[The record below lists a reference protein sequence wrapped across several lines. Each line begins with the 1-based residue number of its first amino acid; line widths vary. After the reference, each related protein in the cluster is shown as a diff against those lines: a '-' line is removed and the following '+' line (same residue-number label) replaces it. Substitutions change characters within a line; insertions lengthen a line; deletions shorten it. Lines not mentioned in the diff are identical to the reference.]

1 MSKKKVANKVP
12 QKQCPKCGAM
22 AHVRKAACD
31 CGHKFKAAAKKT
43 PAPKKARAAK
53 ATPTAPNALS
63 LETAL
68 KAERK
73 NLQQRLAKIDDLL
86 DTYQ

>member
-1 MSKKKVANKVP
+1 
-12 QKQCPKCGAM
+12 M
-22 AHVRKAACD
+22 AK
-31 CGHKFKAAAKKT
+31 
-43 PAPKKARAAK
+43 AAK
-53 ATPTAPNALS
+53 ATPTVPKAPS
-63 LETAL
+63 LEAAL

>member
-1 MSKKKVANKVP
+1 MGKKKVATKMP

-43 PAPKKARAAK
+43 AAPKKTKAAK
-53 ATPTAPNALS
+53 ATPKAPS
-63 LETAL
+63 LEAAL

-73 NLQQRLAKIDDLL
+73 ILQQRLAKIDDFLK
-86 DTYQ
+86 TYP

>member
-1 MSKKKVANKVP
+1 MGKKKVAKKMP

-31 CGHKFKAAAKKT
+31 CGHDFKAAAKKT
-43 PAPKKARAAK
+43 AAPKKTKVAK
-53 ATPTAPNALS
+53 ATPTAPNAPS
-63 LETAL
+63 LEAAL